1 MPDGSAL
8 RRSARVRDQEH
19 MTYHEGAESETR
31 SDSDDDGNDSLLS
44 YGLKL
49 RAADPRYITHGD
61 DRDRGDI
68 LLTLAQVRELILAKQ
83 QSEEGVATVWLTTAD
98 MGFPLTEEPDKVVCP
113 KDVREGKTTD
123 RFLAPAISRFA
134 TTTIAGTPAGVGADR
149 DQQAPETWRELVHLH
164 QRWSKPSRTTE
175 RDSIRELA
183 GNDAN
188 ASGQFTRIVQRK
200 NLPWERDSIAR
211 VAYDPMHIP
220 DCRKAF
226 SFPRT
231 DPKRG
236 KWTRVPPS
244 YQEVVMVAARKFSQR
259 MDV

>member
-1 MPDGSAL
+1 MN
-8 RRSARVRDQEH
+8 
-19 MTYHEGAESETR
+19 YHEGAESETR

-98 MGFPLTEEPDKVVCP
+98 MGFPLTEEPKEAVCP
-113 KDVREGKTTD
+113 KDVREGKATD

-134 TTTIAGTPAGVGADR
+134 TTTIAGAGGGADR
-149 DQQAPETWRELVHLH
+149 NQQAPETWRELVHLH

-200 NLPWERDSIAR
+200 NLPWKRDSIAR

-244 YQEVVMVAARKFSQR
+244 YQEVVMVAAQKISQR

>member
-1 MPDGSAL
+1 
-8 RRSARVRDQEH
+8 VN
-19 MTYHEGAESETR
+19 YHEGAESETR

-98 MGFPLTEEPDKVVCP
+98 MGFPLTEEPKEAVCP
-113 KDVREGKTTD
+113 KDVREGKATD

-134 TTTIAGTPAGVGADR
+134 TTTIAGAGGGADR
-149 DQQAPETWRELVHLH
+149 NQQAPETWRELVHLH

-200 NLPWERDSIAR
+200 NLPWKRDSIAR
-211 VAYDPMHIP
+211 VAYDPVHIP
-220 DCRKAF
+220 DCNVQASVGKHFLFHEPIPKGVNGRGYLRVTKK
-226 SFPRT
+226 SLWWQHEKFPSV
-231 DPKRG
+231 
-236 KWTRVPPS
+236 WTS
-244 YQEVVMVAARKFSQR
+244 EGLSTCMATGY
-259 MDV
+259 